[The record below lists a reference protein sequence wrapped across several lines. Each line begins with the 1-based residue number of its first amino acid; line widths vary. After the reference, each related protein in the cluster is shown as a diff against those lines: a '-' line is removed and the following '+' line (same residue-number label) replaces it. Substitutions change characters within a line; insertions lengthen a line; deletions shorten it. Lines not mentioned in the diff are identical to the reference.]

1 MRLTIASIGKFR
13 GGPLEALYAEY
24 AGRLPWQLNLRE
36 AEEKKPLK
44 GEQLKTREAELLM
57 KLVPKGAKRIV
68 LHERGKEYASV
79 ELANLLGRFADDGI
93 QDIAFL
99 IGGADGHSQSTLNS
113 ADHLLSL
120 GKMTWPHLMVRGL
133 LAEQL
138 FRSHSI
144 LTNHPYHRV

>member
-1 MRLTIASIGKFR
+1 MRLTIASVGKFR

-36 AEEKKPLK
+36 VEEKKPLK
-44 GEQLKTREAELLM
+44 GEQLKLREAELL
-57 KLVPKGAKRIV
+57 LNAIPKGAKTIV
-68 LHERGKEYASV
+68 LHERGKEYSST
-79 ELANLLGRFADDGI
+79 ELAKLIGNLADDGI
-93 QDIAFL
+93 QDVAFM
-99 IGGADGHSQSTLNS
+99 IGGADGHSKSTLEG

-138 FRSHSI
+138 YRSHSI
-144 LTNHPYHRV
+144 LTNHPYHRA